1 VTEQPWCYA
10 SRSEIPIPPPKPR
23 PTRSGLSHGD
33 AVLNVSLPESLTPEA
48 LETVLTRSRRE
59 FVAGARQLG
68 VTADEAEDS
77 PRVEG
82 SSQ

>member
-1 VTEQPWCYA
+1 VGKRTAIQWTY
-10 SRSEIPIPPPKPR
+10 
-23 PTRSGLSHGD
+23 GD

-68 VTADEAEDS
+68 VCEDEAEEADHA
-77 PRVEG
+77 
-82 SSQ
+82 